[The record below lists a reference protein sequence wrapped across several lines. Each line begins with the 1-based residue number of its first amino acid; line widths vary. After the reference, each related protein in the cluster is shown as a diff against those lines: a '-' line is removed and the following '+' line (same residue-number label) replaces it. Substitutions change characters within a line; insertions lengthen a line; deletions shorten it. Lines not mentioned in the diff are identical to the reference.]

1 MGSIG
6 ALLPIARG
14 SRLSLLISSWHA
26 ALSDRVDCLGAPAQR
41 SQRPQSAGSSII
53 GRSGT
58 PISALAFAL
67 DQRARYSRCSTAI
80 RFARGTV
87 FAATLVRVCYVC
99 EVAGRLYPDLTSLS
113 ANGGFYFQTFDRSVA
128 LPVAAY
134 SASLASLIHLTRA
147 GVQQYLQ
154 YPLGIC
160 QITHAPV

>member
-1 MGSIG
+1 MF
-6 ALLPIARG
+6 
-14 SRLSLLISSWHA
+14 
-26 ALSDRVDCLGAPAQR
+26 
-41 SQRPQSAGSSII
+41 PQWTHP
-53 GRSGT
+53 T
-58 PISALAFAL
+58 PG
-67 DQRARYSRCSTAI
+67 I

-134 SASLASLIHLTRA
+134 SASLAALIHHTRA

-154 YPLGIC
+154 YPLGIG
-160 QITHAPV
+160 QITHGPV

>member
-14 SRLSLLISSWHA
+14 SRLSPLISSWHA
-26 ALSDRVDCLGAPAQR
+26 ALSDRVDCLRAPAQR
-41 SQRPQSAGSSII
+41 SQRPHSAGSSII
-53 GRSGT
+53 GWSRHRFRHWPSPWTKGLGT
-58 PISALAFAL
+58 P
-67 DQRARYSRCSTAI
+67 DVPAI

-87 FAATLVRVCYVC
+87 FAATLVRVCYAC

-134 SASLASLIHLTRA
+134 SASLAALIHLTRA

-154 YPLGIC
+154 YPLGIG